1 MLKTVLKLAA
11 VVVVLLAALVAA
23 ALGYRAWR
31 QHQNARM
38 LEITSPNGIS
48 EAGFVKVRGVEQWVQ
63 IRGEDRNNPVILFL
77 HGGPGYTAIPFN
89 YPTMRAWER
98 HFTIVDWD
106 QRGAGRTYI
115 RHGRSHGPD
124 HTIDSMVKDGVVM
137 AEYAR
142 RRLNKD
148 KVIVLGHSWGSILGT
163 ELVRRR
169 PDLFHAYVGTGQ
181 VVELQQNEIRSY
193 WGLMERV
200 RAAGDKKAEA
210 ELKAIG
216 APPYARNEQMGRERN
231 VLQRFPPPLEKDWT
245 QTERM
250 NLLFAPGYSL
260 RDGWDMTHQQD
271 LGGTLMNEVMKYDVT
286 ANGVKFDVP
295 MFYITG
301 AEDLMTPTS
310 VLVEYFPKV
319 RAPHKDLVLIPG
331 AGHHAVN
338 VASDEFLSQMIR
350 RVRPWAVERKATGDR
365 PPVNNVSRQ
374 ERTGS

>member
-1 MLKTVLKLAA
+1 MLKIVLKT
-11 VVVVLLAALVAA
+11 LLALLALVLVILAA

-31 QHQNARM
+31 QQENARM
-38 LEITSPNGIS
+38 LEIRTPNGIS

-98 HFTIVDWD
+98 SFTIVDWD

-115 RHGRSHGPD
+115 RAGRSHGPD
-124 HTIDSMVKDGVVM
+124 HTIESMVQDAVVM

-142 RRLNKD
+142 RRLHKD
-148 KVIVLGHSWGSILGT
+148 RIIVLGHSWGSILGT

-169 PDLFHAYVGTGQ
+169 PDLFYAYVGTGQ
-181 VVELQQNEIRSY
+181 VVDIQGNEMRSY
-193 WGLMERV
+193 WGLMQRV
-200 RAAGDKKAEA
+200 RAAGDRKAEA

-231 VLQRFPPPLEKDWT
+231 VLQRFPPRLEKDWT
-245 QTERM
+245 ATERR
-250 NLLFAPGYSL
+250 NLLFAPGYGL
-260 RDGWDMTHQQD
+260 RDSWDMTNQQD
-271 LGGTLMNEVMKYDVT
+271 MTGTLMNEVMKYDVT
-286 ANGVKFDVP
+286 AKGVQFDVP

-301 AEDLMTPTS
+301 ADDLMTPTS
-310 VLVEYFPKV
+310 LLVDYFPKV
-319 RAPHKDLVLIPG
+319 QAPHKELILIPG

-338 VASDEFLSQMIR
+338 VASDEFLRQMIA
-350 RVRPWAVERKATGDR
+350 RVRPWAVSQPAAALAPTPENPKEA
-365 PPVNNVSRQ
+365 SR
-374 ERTGS
+374 R